1 VITAAVISS
10 CHREENHT
18 MKAAVCTRYGPP
30 EVLRI
35 EDVDKPSPRP
45 DEVCIRVIAAAV
57 TSSDCYVRGL
67 NLPFAYRVL
76 ARLALGVRAPRR
88 RILGMALAG
97 QVESAGPDVTSFKP
111 GDQVFGLDR
120 HCFGAYAEYACW
132 PADGVLA
139 MRPANLTY
147 AQAAAL
153 PNGGLLAMHFLRKMN
168 VHSGQR
174 VLIYGA
180 SGAVGTSAVQLARH
194 LGADVTGVCSGAN
207 RQLVQSL
214 GATAVIDYTTED
226 FTAKAETYDLI
237 FDAVG
242 KRKSSQALRHCRRV
256 LTPGGAC
263 ASVDHGTP
271 KLLTSDLT
279 LIRQLAETGQ
289 IKPVIDRC
297 YRLDQIIETHPY
309 VDTGHKKGNVVL
321 TLGLEA

>member
-1 VITAAVISS
+1 LH
-10 CHREENHT
+10 CHGVRRREENHA
-18 MKAAVCTRYGPP
+18 MKAAICTRYGPP

-35 EDVDKPSPRP
+35 EDADKPSPGP

-97 QVESAGPDVTSFKP
+97 QVESAGPAVTSFKP

-120 HCFGAYAEYACW
+120 HRFGAYAEYVCW

-139 MRPANLTY
+139 ARPANLTY
-147 AQAAAL
+147 AEAAAL
-153 PNGGLLAMHFLRKMN
+153 PYGGLLAMHFLRKAH
-168 VHSGQR
+168 VSRGQR

-194 LGADVTGVCSGAN
+194 FGADVTGVCSGAN

-226 FTAKAETYDLI
+226 FTARAETYDLI

-242 KRKSSQALRHCRRV
+242 KRKSSRALRHSRRV
-256 LTPGGAC
+256 LAPGGARL
-263 ASVDHGTP
+263 SVDDGTP
-271 KLLTSDLT
+271 KLLSSDLT
-279 LIRQLAETGQ
+279 LIRQLAESGQ
-289 IKPVIDRC
+289 IRPVADRC
-297 YRLDQIIETHPY
+297 YRLDQIVEAHRY
-309 VDTGHKKGNVVL
+309 VDTGHKKGNVVV
-321 TLGLEA
+321 TLGPEA